1 MCVDA
6 LASVL
11 LTSRYPPSS
20 HRASRELGSLH
31 PVSFLGTSSF
41 VSSIFTHDLN
51 PFPLIRLRAH
61 HRQHTPL
68 ASSPTSSSRVYT
80 THKTPTHKT
89 LLRPSVSLSGNH
101 CGPVVCIPLPQCR
114 LGLHPWALHLPK
126 MLLPQGHKSRYI
138 HLKYQRCRVL
148 WRVGWSWGWERIDS
162 SSTMSTTR
170 VQSLFDK
177 SPTVIRGT
185 ARVPSPLSMNYM
197 RQPRFVSAEALFG
210 RTFTKSFTS
219 PALLVRVVS

>member
-41 VSSIFTHDLN
+41 FSSTFTYDLN

-80 THKTPTHKT
+80 TQKTPTHKT
-89 LLRPSVSLSGNH
+89 SLRPSVLKRKSLWTRSLSRSFPYHN
-101 CGPVVCIPLPQCR
+101 VV
-114 LGLHPWALHLPK
+114 W
-126 MLLPQGHKSRYI
+126 
-138 HLKYQRCRVL
+138 V
-148 WRVGWSWGWERIDS
+148 
-162 SSTMSTTR
+162 
-170 VQSLFDK
+170 F
-177 SPTVIRGT
+177 IRGLCICRKCYCP
-185 ARVPSPLSMNYM
+185 RVT
-197 RQPRFVSAEALFG
+197 RAG
-210 RTFTKSFTS
+210 TS
-219 PALLVRVVS
+219 I